1 MMGRPERMKSALAG
15 SSPVDPP
22 EHTQHAPD
30 TVSAAETGAQPSP
43 DNAKQKR
50 SYYLYQS
57 TVDDL
62 LNAAEALSA
71 TPGAPRGPSDLVSA
85 AIEEYLELLRHRF
98 NDGAPFPQRT
108 GPLARG
114 PRIR

>member
-1 MMGRPERMKSALAG
+1 MNVVAQQADAQLD
-15 SSPVDPP
+15 VD
-22 EHTQHAPD
+22 
-30 TVSAAETGAQPSP
+30 
-43 DNAKQKR
+43 AKRKR

-57 TVDDL
+57 TIEEL

-71 TPGAPRGPSDLVSA
+71 TPGAPRGPSDLVNA
-85 AIEEYLELLRHRF
+85 AVEQYLEVLRNTY
-98 NDGAPFPQRT
+98 NDGQPFPQRT

>member
-1 MMGRPERMKSALAG
+1 MKSALAG
-15 SSPVDPP
+15 SSPVDLPAN
-22 EHTQHAPD
+22 TQPAQNVIASTETVAQQSPD
-30 TVSAAETGAQPSP
+30 T
-43 DNAKQKR
+43 AKQKR

-57 TVDDL
+57 TVEDL

-71 TPGAPRGPSDLVSA
+71 TPGAPRGPSDLVNA
-85 AIEEYLELLRHRF
+85 AVEDYLELLRNRF
-98 NDGAPFPQRT
+98 NDGQPFPQRT

>member
-1 MMGRPERMKSALAG
+1 MPRPERLKSALVE
-15 SSPVDPP
+15 SSPIDPPTGTQQPMNVVAQQSDAQLDVDP
-22 EHTQHAPD
+22 
-30 TVSAAETGAQPSP
+30 
-43 DNAKQKR
+43 KRKR

-57 TVDDL
+57 TIEEL

-71 TPGAPRGPSDLVSA
+71 TPGAPRGPSDLVNA
-85 AIEEYLELLRHRF
+85 AVEQYLEVLRNTY
-98 NDGAPFPQRT
+98 NDGQPFPQRT

>member
-1 MMGRPERMKSALAG
+1 MARPERMKSALAG

-22 EHTQHAPD
+22 AHAQHPPH
-30 TVSAAETGAQPSP
+30 TVSSAETVAQPSP

-71 TPGAPRGPSDLVSA
+71 TPGAPRGPSDLVNA
-85 AIEEYLELLRHRF
+85 AIEEYLELLRNRF
-98 NDGAPFPQRT
+98 NDGVPFPQRT